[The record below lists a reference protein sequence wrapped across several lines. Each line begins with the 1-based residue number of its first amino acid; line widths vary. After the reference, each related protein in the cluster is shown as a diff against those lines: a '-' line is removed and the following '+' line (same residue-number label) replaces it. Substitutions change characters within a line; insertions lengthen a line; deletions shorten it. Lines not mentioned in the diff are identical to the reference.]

1 MILCSKVYLAE
12 AESRLE
18 NRNVKS
24 WLGFPSGLAIMAAAL
39 ATKSPTADDFPAF
52 YTAAQH
58 PGAVYAA
65 TNSGSG
71 GHFLPWLRIPSY
83 AWILQPLGALPY
95 GVARVVWLVTIAM
108 ALALFAL
115 LWRGER
121 RPVALALC
129 WSFPVAFGFALGQD
143 TGFVLAIAAAAI
155 LLWQRNRFFLAG
167 LCVAILAFK
176 ITFLLAL
183 AIPFLRSRRAALGIA
198 LGVAA
203 QVGFSFAIEPGW
215 VAQYLA
221 VLRSNALDPEPLKMI
236 GIRGLAS
243 ALPWPGIA
251 YALGFAALMFWLW
264 RIAADAPIVDGV
276 AASLAIALIAAP
288 HCYVYDG
295 VLLIPLLAKF
305 ASLENWPGRAA
316 LFALSPLPFLAIL
329 LGTTRATAL
338 AGGALLIFSTCVVL
352 QHSVAIRRAEAPAR
366 QRRACPAAS

>member
-1 MILCSKVYLAE
+1 
-12 AESRLE
+12 
-18 NRNVKS
+18 
-24 WLGFPSGLAIMAAAL
+24 MAAAL
-39 ATKSPTADDFPAF
+39 TTKSPTVDDFPAF

-58 PGAVYAA
+58 PGAVYATA
-65 TNSGSG
+65 NSGID

-83 AWILQPLGALPY
+83 AWILQPFGALPY
-95 GVARVVWLVTIAM
+95 EAARVLWLITIAL

-143 TGFVLAIAAAAI
+143 TGFVLLIAAAAV

-176 ITFLLAL
+176 ITFLFAL

-198 LGVAA
+198 SGVAA
-203 QVGFSFAIEPGW
+203 QLGLSFAIEPGW
-215 VAQYLA
+215 VGQYLA
-221 VLRSNALDPEPLKMI
+221 VLRSSALDPEPLKMI

-243 ALPWPGIA
+243 ALPWPGVA
-251 YALGFAALMFWLW
+251 YAVGFAALMLWLW
-264 RIAADAPIVDGV
+264 RIATDAPIIDGV
-276 AASLAIALIAAP
+276 SSSLAIALIAAP

-295 VLLIPLLAKF
+295 VLLIPLLARF
-305 ASLENWPGRAA
+305 ASPGNWPGRAA
-316 LFALSPLPFLAIL
+316 LFGLSPLPFLAIL
-329 LGTTRATAL
+329 LGATRVTAL
-338 AGGALLIFSTCVVL
+338 LGGALLILSTCFVL

-366 QRRACPAAS
+366 QPGVCPAAA